1 MQQTRLIP
9 LASFL
14 GADLIVVGLGAVLL
28 LRPDWLSYQAE
39 LAGRE
44 WSELEPA
51 IQQLW
56 LGQQK
61 MLGSALL
68 AVGALIAVVLY
79 YPFRRGEYWSRWAL
93 LLAGSWQA
101 AGALGVLYHQGIWSP
116 ATFPAALVWAE
127 LALFLL
133 GFVLTGG
140 ERSGKETH

>member
-14 GADLIVVGLGAVLL
+14 GADLFVVGLGAVLL

-68 AVGALIAVVLY
+68 SGLALFAISELSSTVAELLAWPALMLTPGAMLALVVWAYATGRTRTGAGILAAY
-79 YPFRRGEYWSRWAL
+79 GAMFALAL
-93 LLAGSWQA
+93 LLVA
-101 AGALGVLYHQGIWSP
+101 ACFGMLMTYH
-116 ATFPAALVWAE
+116 
-127 LALFLL
+127 
-133 GFVLTGG
+133 
-140 ERSGKETH
+140 